1 MSKLSTR
8 LITCMRRA
16 NMRVSDL
23 ARWLDRPRTT
33 VETWLQGREPARYYW
48 ESVDRQLSLLETA
61 ISRGFSVPI
70 GLPWR
75 DRIRIIVE
83 KRDGAKRNDRV
94 SKGRA
99 A

>member
-1 MSKLSTR
+1 MTLQVRLHRCMTR
-8 LITCMRRA
+8 A
-16 NMRVSDL
+16 SMRVSDL

-33 VETWLQGREPARYYW
+33 VETWLRGREPARYYRDLV
-48 ESVDRQLSLLETA
+48 EEKLTKLELA
-61 ISRGFSVPI
+61 IKNGFTIPVGTSWPARVKLI
-70 GLPWR
+70 L
-75 DRIRIIVE
+75 E